1 MFTNKSGWT
10 IRIGLFLLALAWFS
24 FTFYEFTNGILHN
37 AHPARD
43 APVWT
48 WLLGQETGGCLGLAL
63 RTAGGLT
70 AVITALFYLVKRD
83 LSEPECLMAL
93 RLVVIFE
100 ASYWLSF
107 LFSISP
113 NALSRLT
120 TMTIENDIPVA
131 VQSIALPI
139 VLAILFFNLTPKKAS
154 TGGIKWGL
162 ISGTVYIFV
171 FWLNNAGNWIAAV
184 IAKGGLDYISL
195 YPPNLPNSPVFN
207 PANLFSF
214 LLTTVG
220 LLLLALFSAYFSIKS
235 IRKRD
240 FTQLNLRTVGVIMTT
255 FGLYFD
261 VIYVLYL
268 FLGPVGGWG
277 LWYAWFTGHNL
288 DLWLLA
294 LPMAGMP
301 FLFQRKAQNLPAKN
315 ESPT

>member
-37 AHPARD
+37 THPARD

-48 WLLGQETGGCLGLAL
+48 WLLFSDTGCGIGLAF
-63 RTAGGLT
+63 RTVGGLI
-70 AVITALFYLVKRD
+70 AVITAMFYLVKRD
-83 LSEPECLMAL
+83 LSESEALMSL
-93 RLVVIFE
+93 RYIVIFE
-100 ASYWLSF
+100 AAYWLSF
-107 LFSISP
+107 LFSIIP
-113 NALSRLT
+113 NAWSPLT
-120 TMTIENDIPVA
+120 TMTIENNIPVT
-131 VQSIALPI
+131 VESIALPI
-139 VLAILFFNLTPKKAS
+139 VLIILFFNLTPKKAS

-162 ISGTVYIFV
+162 ISGTVYIFI
-171 FWLNNAGNWIAAV
+171 FWLNNACNWIAAV
-184 IAKGGLDYISL
+184 FWVKGVDYLTL
-195 YPPNLPNSPVFN
+195 Y

-240 FTQLNLRTVGVIMTT
+240 FTKLNLRTVGIIITT

-261 VIYVLYL
+261 IIFVMYL
-268 FLGPVGGWG
+268 FLGAVGGWG
-277 LWYAWFTGHNL
+277 LWYQWFTGHNL

-294 LPMAGMP
+294 LPMAGLP